1 MYIQTLLPLL
11 VLMLLSILLLS
22 LWSHPWSHLVQFKG
36 NPLAKISWFL
46 RFKIY
51 IGSFLANNII
61 VALSKAW
68 IPCTDINRKCF
79 LIDADEFIVECIE
92 GHFSSLAPNFSQ
104 YKLAMGCKWIGSN
117 SFLEG
122 AKINYGD

>member
-1 MYIQTLLPLL
+1 MVTHVYYSSCCVPQKVANYKLENTLNIFSRLRPTMENTLNIFSL
-11 VLMLLSILLLS
+11 HSLS
-22 LWSHPWSHLVQFKG
+22 L
-36 NPLAKISWFL
+36 
-46 RFKIY
+46 
-51 IGSFLANNII
+51 
-61 VALSKAW
+61 
-68 IPCTDINRKCF
+68 IPCTNINRKCF